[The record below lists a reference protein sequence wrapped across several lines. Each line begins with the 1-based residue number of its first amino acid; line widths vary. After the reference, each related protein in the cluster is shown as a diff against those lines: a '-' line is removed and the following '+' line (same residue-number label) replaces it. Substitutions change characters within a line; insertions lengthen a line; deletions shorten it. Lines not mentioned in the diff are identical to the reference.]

1 MSSRVSPLSP
11 INDKNPSFI
20 SINCS
25 DKKGVRGEERE
36 RERGGERSEGGVR
49 GEERE
54 RERGGEKREGGRE
67 RKRRKKAA
75 LF

>member
-25 DKKGVRGEERE
+25 DKKGVREEGEGKKEKE
-36 RERGGERSEGGVR
+36 KEGEKRERGGER
-49 GEERE
+49 ERE
-54 RERGGEKREGGRE
+54 E
-67 RKRRKKAA
+67 RKRRY
-75 LF
+75 FEINR